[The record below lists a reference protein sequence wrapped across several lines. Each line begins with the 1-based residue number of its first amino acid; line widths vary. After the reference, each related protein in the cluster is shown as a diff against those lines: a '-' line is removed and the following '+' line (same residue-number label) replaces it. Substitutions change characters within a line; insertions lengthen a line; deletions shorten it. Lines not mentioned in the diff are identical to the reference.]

1 MASSLRYELI
11 HLWGFCSGFRL
22 INVGLLHNGT
32 ARAEPVDQ
40 QDLQT
45 WNLNVYR
52 AAWTALIGVRPID
65 PRSRIL
71 EIGCG
76 QGLGLQFLAAQYEG
90 RPTGIDMSLV
100 ATLIARR
107 TGLTVKRG
115 TSHALPFASASF
127 DVIVVVEALFVF
139 AGWAQALKEIRRVL
153 VPGGH
158 LVTAEFTSLTT
169 YDARDAVARR
179 AHDAQLR
186 LVALVDH
193 TADARRAVLEGE
205 PVRARYLRHVPAPI
219 AACFRDVL
227 SLKGSKRYANWAERR
242 ESYYIA
248 VLQAV

>member
-1 MASSLRYELI
+1 MEPERLSRGVDRPDRRATNRSAI
-11 HLWGFCSGFRL
+11 AHSGDWL
-22 INVGLLHNGT
+22 
-32 ARAEPVDQ
+32 
-40 QDLQT
+40 
-45 WNLNVYR
+45 
-52 AAWTALIGVRPID
+52 AW
-65 PRSRIL
+65 
-71 EIGCG
+71 

-169 YDARDAVARR
+169 NDARDAVARR

-205 PVRARYLRHVPAPI
+205 PVRARYLRHVLGRPSQRAS
-219 AACFRDVL
+219 AMF
-227 SLKGSKRYANWAERR
+227 SH
-242 ESYYIA
+242 
-248 VLQAV
+248 